1 MGQVGLP
8 GLSIFA
14 RSGPLVVAF
23 VSCDLDACC
32 CCSPRCLLK
41 VSVRRPSSRE
51 SSYTGAQC
59 SPSAVLRRSDP
70 PRPPLLCRTR
80 LHRVHS
86 IRQRGRLSHQPPAT
100 ARRTPLYSRAS
111 LNLVA
116 AVSTSSS
123 PAAVRPFD
131 PKAPFLLHRQSLQ
144 EPAYSYAPA
153 LSQTPSR
160 IRPNG
165 TPICGTDAH
174 DITTVVRF
182 RLPICTV

>member
-23 VSCDLDACC
+23 VSCDLDACCC

-80 LHRVHS
+80 LHRASFH
-86 IRQRGRLSHQPPAT
+86 PPAWKVKPSAT
-100 ARRTPLYSRAS
+100 CHRPPDSSLFARFPEPGRRCLNLIFTRSSAPIRPKGTLPAASPVSAGAS
-111 LNLVA
+111 LFL
-116 AVSTSSS
+116 
-123 PAAVRPFD
+123 RPC
-131 PKAPFLLHRQSLQ
+131 SL
-144 EPAYSYAPA
+144 
-153 LSQTPSR
+153 
-160 IRPNG
+160 PNAFPHP
-165 TPICGTDAH
+165 T
-174 DITTVVRF
+174 
-182 RLPICTV
+182 